1 MYNIQRLT
9 REGRKTL
16 PCHLKNESAGK
27 SSLKGSLDPDDP
39 TGQFFY
45 RGNKTNLIWTI
56 KLQPR
61 RYTQWGK
68 DSFFNKWY
76 WENWTA
82 TCKRIKLVYSLIPQ
96 TKINSRGS
104 EDLNVRPEITKV
116 LEENKQY
123 IL

>member
-45 RGNKTNLIWTI
+45 RGNKTNLI
-56 KLQPR
+56 QP
-61 RYTQWGK
+61 
-68 DSFFNKWY
+68 FV
-76 WENWTA
+76 ENREEETHPHSLYEA
-82 TCKRIKLVYSLIPQ
+82 RI
-96 TKINSRGS
+96 T
-104 EDLNVRPEITKV
+104 
-116 LEENKQY
+116 
-123 IL
+123 

>member
-45 RGNKTNLIWTI
+45 RGNKTNLIQPFVENREEEFVRFI
-56 KLQPR
+56 VMKLFIIYFIILLMPLGIVMIPLFSILALV
-61 RYTQWGK
+61 T
-68 DSFFNKWY
+68 FFSPKSQS
-76 WENWTA
+76 
-82 TCKRIKLVYSLIPQ
+82 C
-96 TKINSRGS
+96 
-104 EDLNVRPEITKV
+104 
-116 LEENKQY
+116 
-123 IL
+123 